1 MKLDPKT
8 LPEDGPCVGCGAMMR
23 ARLGPPGTRI
33 AYHPAPVCEH
43 MLAKIRELGIK
54 TPEPGQSFVY
64 TDDPRVVS
72 N

>member
-23 ARLGPPGTRI
+23 ARHGPPGTRI

-43 MLAKIRELGIK
+43 VLAKIRQLGYQL
-54 TPEPGQSFVY
+54 PAPGQGFIY
-64 TDDPRVVS
+64 TDDPRIR